1 MAALVAD
8 ERPLPLPVVPQGQG
22 AVGAHG
28 PEAAVLAEE
37 EGAVPLA
44 GGEDHGLP
52 PPLLHLAEEGEGP
65 PRDGKAP
72 LPPEVQEEK
81 AGLGHGQGE
90 TLSLQNLHRG
100 HQGEVGEGHP
110 EEAGP
115 KLRKRGDEGP
125 APRGKLVAL
134 APLLHHHQR
143 AGGEGEEEPAVGGED
158 QAARPPEKPLPDRAG
173 KPPW

>member
-65 PRDGKAP
+65 PRDRKARSRRRS
-72 LPPEVQEEK
+72 K
-81 AGLGHGQGE
+81 RRRRGLGTGRAKPFRSK
-90 TLSLQNLHRG
+90 TST
-100 HQGEVGEGHP
+100 
-110 EEAGP
+110 AGT
-115 KLRKRGDEGP
+115 RER
-125 APRGKLVAL
+125 
-134 APLLHHHQR
+134 
-143 AGGEGEEEPAVGGED
+143 
-158 QAARPPEKPLPDRAG
+158 
-173 KPPW
+173 